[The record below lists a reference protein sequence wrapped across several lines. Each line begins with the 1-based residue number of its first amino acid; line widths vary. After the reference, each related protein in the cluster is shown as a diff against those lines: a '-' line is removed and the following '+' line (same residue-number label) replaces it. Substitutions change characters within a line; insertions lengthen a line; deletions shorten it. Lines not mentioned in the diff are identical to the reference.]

1 MATKCHGSKHRQAI
15 DGIVSRNGAAVTTVT
30 TVTNENQILYF
41 LALSVFCQDENAPS
55 RTETKIYVVTVVTVV
70 TRGEKAR
77 NINGFFRYDMWLRS
91 RYRWLHPNREEDT
104 R

>member
-1 MATKCHGSKHRQAI
+1 MQVSQN
-15 DGIVSRNGAAVTTVT
+15 GIAVTTVT
-30 TVTNENQILYF
+30 TVTNSNQILYF

-104 R
+104 Q